1 MSYGTLYM
9 HAAVV
14 QKPITGSGINTHGH
28 QCRPELP
35 AFQLRL
41 GSYVHGGISFLFVAL
56 AKMATQLQGVTL
68 QCAGLLKFC
77 LAGWAASNFNDIVI
91 L

>member
-1 MSYGTLYM
+1 M
-9 HAAVV
+9 HAAVI
-14 QKPITGSGINTHGH
+14 QKPITGSGINTCGH
-28 QCRPELP
+28 RCHPELP

-41 GSYVHGGISFLFVAL
+41 GSYIHGGISFLFVTL

-77 LAGWAASNFNDIVI
+77 LADWAASNINIIFNIG
-91 L
+91 